1 MFKNEAVDSSSA
13 VRNLLLCKKPPSY
26 RNNITTKK
34 ELQRNNYSL
43 ALLQMMVWL
52 SRINKE
58 LASPTGDN
66 KKEHTRKRALPDY
79 PFTTHRL
86 SLIELPPVFG
96 ALAHGNLVLSAS
108 SVRKRESEPWQ
119 WTVKIEFGLIIA
131 TVAIVGGNSSPIWGF
146 RELWHCVLRQALLN
160 LRMIQK

>member
-1 MFKNEAVDSSSA
+1 MV
-13 VRNLLLCKKPPSY
+13 
-26 RNNITTKK
+26 
-34 ELQRNNYSL
+34 
-43 ALLQMMVWL
+43 VWL

-160 LRMIQK
+160 LRMIQKIDLSPRNWIFFDNYLSQVTSPCIYQVGLNEKLYRLV